1 MIPKYVNIGQHNE
14 FCAAAVGHPI
24 FATVESARF
33 FCMADIVEEFL
44 SEENLVQCSEM
55 SPVTLDPTYF
65 PSSISPLGAFTCLQL
80 SSEKTVLPADD
91 SNQSSGEHESLA
103 MAADTLTSTLATEWI
118 DAEAVSLT
126 EIQQPT
132 TDNLEF
138 SATAEGNA
146 PVVFATPAAPS
157 SVDLTVKL
165 DSLSPENL
173 LRAVEEEASS
183 PIAQADFHMMLR
195 SPRAYSSSA
204 SPVPEIILSPVYFD
218 RTTQKEAFIES
229 EFHMLLR
236 SPKVYSSR
244 SASKL
249 KAKSMRKTPK
259 CTAVEPIEASQ
270 APDEFDEILK
280 DFKDAMDE
288 IDSIP
293 ITTRLS
299 PKNPVALRT
308 PSDICRKKLIKTY
321 RMRSSPG
328 EARQSS
334 LFNPTKSTIVRQRI
348 KPTTATATAA
358 DASSNHCQRLP
369 QDHIHQEH
377 RRNTIRRPTIP
388 VTPKFQCEQ
397 RSRMHQKIL
406 TTEEREIEE
415 LKEAKKAEEIRV
427 QNAKKVFEWV
437 RRKSSAVVLKSKKEL
452 TVPTTPVSHL
462 RTRMGNKKCSI
473 ETGLVVKEEA
483 KRLDSMHNKG
493 PTQFEP
499 FQFATDVRRSMKSVG
514 KFRRMFFALFI
525 HYQNDLF

>member
-1 MIPKYVNIGQHNE
+1 MAEIAEG
-14 FCAAAVGHPI
+14 
-24 FATVESARF
+24 F
-33 FCMADIVEEFL
+33 F

-65 PSSISPLGAFTCLQL
+65 PSSISPLGALACLQQSAMKAL
-80 SSEKTVLPADD
+80 QPAEDL
-91 SNQSSGEHESLA
+91 NKSSGAHESLA
-103 MAADTLTSTLATEWI
+103 TAADTLTSTLATKWI
-118 DAEAVSLT
+118 DTDTELLT
-126 EIQQPT
+126 EIQQLT

-138 SATAEGNA
+138 SVTAEENA

-165 DSLSPENL
+165 ASSSPENL
-173 LRAVEEEASS
+173 LHAIEEETSS
-183 PIAQADFHMMLR
+183 PIPQADFHMMLR

-204 SPVPEIILSPVYFD
+204 SPVPEIILSPIYFD

-249 KAKSMRKTPK
+249 IAKSMRKTPK

-270 APDEFDEILK
+270 APDEFDAILK
-280 DFKDAMDE
+280 DFKDAMEE

-299 PKNPVALRT
+299 PKLPLALPT

-334 LFNPTKSTIVRQRI
+334 LLNPTKSTIVRQRI
-348 KPTTATATAA
+348 KPTTATTA
-358 DASSNHCQRLP
+358 DAASNHCQRLP
-369 QDHIHQEH
+369 QDHIHQEY
-377 RRNTIRRPTIP
+377 RRNTMRRPTIP
-388 VTPKFQCEQ
+388 VTPKFQCEE
-397 RSRMHQKIL
+397 RSRKYPKIL

-415 LKEAKKAEEIRV
+415 LKEAKKVEELRV

-437 RRKSSAVVLKSKKEL
+437 RRKSSAALLNKSKKEL

-514 KFRRMFFALFI
+514 KFRRKFYAPFI
-525 HYQNDLF
+525 HSYTRTFLCYFF

>member
-1 MIPKYVNIGQHNE
+1 
-14 FCAAAVGHPI
+14 
-24 FATVESARF
+24 
-33 FCMADIVEEFL
+33 MADIAEEFL

-55 SPVTLDPTYF
+55 SPATLDPTYF

-80 SSEKTVLPADD
+80 SAEKTMQPAED

-103 MAADTLTSTLATEWI
+103 MAADTLTSRLATEWI
-118 DAEAVSLT
+118 DAEAESLT
-126 EIQQPT
+126 EIQQLT

-138 SATAEGNA
+138 SVTADENA

-165 DSLSPENL
+165 ASPSPENL
-173 LRAVEEEASS
+173 LHAVEEEASS
-183 PIAQADFHMMLR
+183 PIPQADFHMMLR

-299 PKNPVALRT
+299 PKHPVALPT

-334 LFNPTKSTIVRQRI
+334 LLNPTKSTIVRQRI
-348 KPTTATATAA
+348 KPTTATASDAA
-358 DASSNHCQRLP
+358 SNYCQRLP
-369 QDHIHQEH
+369 QDQIHQEN
-377 RRNTIRRPTIP
+377 RRNTMRRPTIP

-437 RRKSSAVVLKSKKEL
+437 RRKTSAVVLKSKKEL

-499 FQFATDVRRSMKSVG
+499 FQFATDVRRSMKSIG
-514 KFRRMFFALFI
+514 KFRRMFFALFT